1 MKCANNFSINK
12 ILFLKLYY
20 IVMFL
25 NVKLYYIVMFLNVV
39 MLVMKYI
46 LIFILFKT

>member
-1 MKCANNFSINK
+1 MNCENIFQINK

-25 NVKLYYIVMFLNVV
+25 NVKLYYIVMFLNGV